1 MTAPSCPLLP
11 PPPMGDA
18 PVRHRRRQRPAPLL
32 SADHHD
38 RHHLPYIL
46 PLSTP
51 TPPQSPPPPPMKH
64 RQGCRRSAPRRRH
77 RHHLPLLPPRAAS
90 FGATIA
96 RPLPLHAPPLSP
108 SPPMPP
114 PRWRTPSIRRRHEA
128 ARRRWLQQ
136 PPSPLG
142 GSSCTLG
149 VRVCPQGL
157 RESPQASPKLN
168 GRPSL
173 KAFPK
178 ARVCSRTCFQ
188 YPNLEA
194 SELIMQEGNRKVMEL
209 CLLSP
214 WSSQGDAAVYEYE
227 GDTLASRCDRN
238 VAAGPHSS
246 HRPPPRGPL
255 GQ

>member
-11 PPPMGDA
+11 PPPRAMPPSAIAADSA
-18 PVRHRRRQRPAPLL
+18 PPLFSLPTTTTVTIFLTSYHCQRQPRRN
-32 SADHHD
+32 
-38 RHHLPYIL
+38 
-46 PLSTP
+46 
-51 TPPQSPPPPPMKH
+51 PPPPPMKH

-96 RPLPLHAPPLSP
+96 RPLPLHTPPLSP

-168 GRPSL
+168 GRPPL